1 MNRFEPWPR
10 STPEVF
16 LGLTA
21 LSYPST
27 KQRVRKLMPA
37 SVARLSRFL
46 LRVADP
52 HATVSYAQ
60 EGEDL
65 ILLRL
70 FGNTHRGF
78 YVDVGAHHPS
88 RFSNTC
94 ALYLRGW
101 HGINIDA
108 DPDAIE
114 AFRRERP
121 RDVNLSLGVLQTP
134 GQSTL
139 YKFSDPALNTFDE
152 ALAREREKL
161 PGYRLVAKRDVPTER
176 LDTILAQHLPDGPT
190 IDVLNVDAEGRDLE
204 VLRSNDW
211 GRFQPRCVL
220 VEARIGGL
228 DQLGSDQTHTF
239 LVQQGYRLH
248 AKTVNTLIYVRGDEV
263 CA

>member
-1 MNRFEPWPR
+1 LP
-10 STPEVF
+10 ST
-16 LGLTA
+16 
-21 LSYPST
+21 ST
-27 KQRVRKLMPA
+27 KQRVRELIPEP
-37 SVARLSRFL
+37 VARFSRFL
-46 LRVADP
+46 LRLTDP

-70 FGNTHRGF
+70 FGNAHRGF

-101 HGINIDA
+101 RGINIDA

-121 RDVNLSLGVLQTP
+121 RDINLSVGVLLTP
-134 GQSTL
+134 GRSTL
-139 YKFSDPALNTFDE
+139 HVFSDPALNTFDE
-152 ALAREREKL
+152 ALARERAGL

-176 LDTILAQHLPDGPT
+176 LDTILAKHLPEGSVV
-190 IDVLNVDAEGRDLE
+190 DVLNVDAEGRDLE

-211 GRFQPRCVL
+211 RRFRPRCVL

-228 DQLGSDQTHTF
+228 DEIGSNATNAF
-239 LVQQGYRLH
+239 LVEQGYRLH
-248 AKTVNTLIYVRGDEV
+248 AKTVNTLIYVRGDG
-263 CA
+263 ATA

>member
-1 MNRFEPWPR
+1 VRF
-10 STPEVF
+10 
-16 LGLTA
+16 
-21 LSYPST
+21 
-27 KQRVRKLMPA
+27 
-37 SVARLSRFL
+37 SRFL
-46 LRVADP
+46 LRVTDP

-65 ILLRL
+65 ILLRM
-70 FGNTHRGF
+70 FGNTHCGF

-108 DPDAIE
+108 DPGAIE

-121 RDVNLSLGVLQTP
+121 RDINLSVGVLETP

-139 YKFSDPALNTFDE
+139 HIFSDPALNTFDE
-152 ALAREREKL
+152 VLARERGKI
-161 PGYRLVAKRDVPTER
+161 PDYRLVAKRDVPTER
-176 LDTILAQHLPDGPT
+176 LDTILGIHLPEGTT

-211 GRFQPRCVL
+211 RRFRPRCVL

-228 DQLGSDQTHTF
+228 DGLGSDQTHIF
-239 LVQQGYRLH
+239 LVEQGFRLH
-248 AKTVNTLIYVRGDEV
+248 AKTVNTLIYVRGDG
-263 CA
+263 ANA

>member
-1 MNRFEPWPR
+1 MQ
-10 STPEVF
+10 
-16 LGLTA
+16 LT
-21 LSYPST
+21 YTST
-27 KQRVRKLMPA
+27 KQRVRKLMPG
-37 SVARLSRFL
+37 SVARFSRFL

-70 FGNTHRGF
+70 FGNAHRGF
-78 YVDVGAHHPS
+78 YVDVGAHHPF

-94 ALYLRGW
+94 ALYQRGW

-121 RDVNLSLGVLQTP
+121 RDINLSLGVLVTP

-139 YKFSDPALNTFDE
+139 HVFSDPALNTFDE
-152 ALAREREKL
+152 ALAREREGL

-176 LDTILAQHLPDGPT
+176 LDAILAAHMPAGST
-190 IDVLNVDAEGRDLE
+190 VDVLNVDAEGRDLE

-211 GRFQPRCVL
+211 RRFRPRCVL
-220 VEARIGGL
+220 VEARISGL
-228 DQLGSDQTHTF
+228 DELGSNPTNIF
-239 LVQQGYRLH
+239 LSEQGYRLH
-248 AKTVNTLIYVRGDEV
+248 AKTVNTLVYVRRDEV
-263 CA
+263 PA